1 MRRAGIAMFSFGLAV
16 ATTQVRAD
24 VTLGDVVS
32 ATGLEGFVTVD
43 RLPMPPNPVLE
54 GGRLVWEGTC
64 MGCHG
69 GNKATGAPKITSTK
83 KWGPRITQGLPV
95 LVEHAT
101 QGFIGKTYAE
111 MPPRGGNPDLT
122 DAEIAQAVAFMVW
135 ASGGETQ
142 ALEFIDTNKDS
153 D

>member
-1 MRRAGIAMFSFGLAV
+1 MRRAGFVLASLGLAM
-16 ATTQVRAD
+16 APMQGQAD
-24 VTLGDVVS
+24 VTLGDVLS
-32 ATGLEGFVTVD
+32 PRGLDGFVTLD
-43 RLPMPPNPVLE
+43 RLPVPTDPRLLA
-54 GGRLVWEGTC
+54 GRSVWEGTC
-64 MGCHG
+64 MACHG
-69 GNKATGAPKITSTK
+69 GNKATGAPKITSTG
-83 KWGPRITQGLPV
+83 KWAPRIAQGLPV

-142 ALEFIDTNKDS
+142 ARAFLETNKDS